1 METIISGILFSAI
14 AAGGVL
20 IIVGIGELMAEQS
33 GVLNLSLEGIM
44 AMGGMTAIVVVNKVT
59 PNAYIGLLAAFL
71 VGLVLGAFFAFGTV
85 TVRADQVLA
94 GLAFGFLLKGLAG
107 QLGNP
112 VAGQHPHARFE
123 PIEIP
128 FLSDLPFVGDIFF
141 QHNILVY
148 FAYLI
153 LPALCSYLLFAT
165 RHGINLRAV
174 GENPAAADAT
184 GIQINK
190 FRYIYVCVS
199 GALAGVG
206 GAYLT
211 LALTPGW
218 TEGVI
223 AGKGW
228 IAIALVLFS
237 GWRPFTLVFGALL
250 FGSFT
255 SLGYMA
261 QIYGW
266 GIPSSFLAMLP
277 YISTILLLVASIL
290 IRGQK
295 EGKRLIIGPSALTI
309 PYYRE

>member
-1 METIISGILFSAI
+1 METVITGILFSAI

-20 IIVGIGELMAEQS
+20 IIVGIGELMAERS

-44 AMGGMTAIVVVNKVT
+44 AMGGMTAILVVNKLV
-59 PNAYIGLLAAFL
+59 PNPYVGLLAAML
-71 VGLVLGAFFAFGTV
+71 VGLLLGAFFAFGTV
-85 TVRADQVLA
+85 TIRADQVLA
-94 GLAFGFLLKGLAG
+94 GLALGYLLRGLAG
-107 QLGNP
+107 QLGNS
-112 VAGQHPHARFE
+112 VAGQRPYARFV
-123 PIEIP
+123 PIDIPVLSEIP
-128 FLSDLPFVGDIFF
+128 FLGDVMFN
-141 QHNILVY
+141 HNILVY
-148 FAYLI
+148 FAYLV
-153 LPALCSYLLFAT
+153 LPALCTYLLFAT

-184 GIQINK
+184 GVKINQM
-190 FRYIYVCVS
+190 RYIYVCVG
-199 GALAGVG
+199 GALAGMG

-237 GWRPFTLVFGALL
+237 GWRPFTLVLGALL
-250 FGSFT
+250 FGSVT
-255 SLGYMA
+255 SIGYIA

-266 GIPSSFLAMLP
+266 GIPSALLGMLP
-277 YISTILLLVASIL
+277 YVSTIILLVASIL

-295 EGKRLIIGPSALTI
+295 ENKRLVIGPSALTI

>member
-1 METIISGILFSAI
+1 MESIITGILFSAI

-20 IIVGIGELMAEQS
+20 VIVGIGELMAEQS

-44 AMGGMTAIVVVNKVT
+44 AMGGMSAILVVNKVV
-59 PNAYIGLLAAFL
+59 PNAYVGLLVAML

-85 TVRADQVLA
+85 TIRADQVLA
-94 GLAFGFLLKGLAG
+94 GLAMGFLLKGLAG
-107 QLGNP
+107 QFGNS
-112 VAGQHPHARFE
+112 VAGQRPYARFV

-128 FLSDLPFVGDIFF
+128 FLSEIPFLGEVLFK
-141 QHNILVY
+141 HNILVY

-153 LPALCSYLLFAT
+153 LPALCTYILFAT

-184 GIQINK
+184 GVKINRI
-190 FRYIYVCVS
+190 RYIYVCVG
-199 GALAGVG
+199 GALAGMG

-237 GWRPFTLVFGALL
+237 GWKPFNLVVGALL
-250 FGSFT
+250 FGSVT
-255 SLGYMA
+255 SLGFIA
-261 QIYGW
+261 QINGW
-266 GIPSSFLAMLP
+266 GIPSAFLGMLP

-295 EGKRLIIGPSALTI
+295 ETNRLVIGPSALTI